1 MKLLTK
7 TIFALSAMLFAVANA
22 TENEIEILD
31 LDVIAYEDFASEDPE
46 AMTVLKKALFEK
58 GIVGIK
64 GIPGYK
70 EKVFK
75 YIETARAFSA
85 LPEEVK
91 LAYAPDRASG
101 DVFGYERAKEKFKRP
116 DGRWFIDDLKISYYY
131 LAPDNPVNKWP
142 VEIDLR
148 GPCEDLGNLMADMGR
163 AVMTK
168 IGLVGPQTGLVVDDY
183 AFGRMLYYRKSIDGA
198 SDNPYWCG
206 AHFDHGMFT
215 ALLPGFYF
223 ADGEAIAEPIEAG
236 LFVKNDP
243 NGNFKK
249 VIANDPDVLMF
260 QVGEFGQ
267 LISDDGIRATE
278 HRVHKASGTIE
289 RYTMALFFAPP
300 MDSVIHSY
308 SELAKDTR
316 YEGMSGDPC
325 SFRKWHENSLKRYL
339 VTEEDSK

>member
-1 MKLLTK
+1 M
-7 TIFALSAMLFAVANA
+7 SAMLFTAVNA
-22 TENEIEILD
+22 MENDIEILD
-31 LDVIAYEDFASEDPE
+31 LDVIAYEDFASENPE
-46 AMTVLKKALFEK
+46 AMAVLQKALLEK

-91 LAYAPDRASG
+91 ITYSPNRANG
-101 DVFGYERAKEKFKRP
+101 DVLGYERAKEKFKRP
-116 DGRWFIDDLKISYYY
+116 DGKWFIDDLKISYYS
-131 LAPDNPVNKWP
+131 LVPDSPYNKWP
-142 VEIDLR
+142 VEMDLS
-148 GPCEDLGNLMADMGR
+148 GPFEDLGKLMADMGR

-168 IGLVGPQTGLVVDDY
+168 IGLVGSETGLVVDDT
-183 AFGRMLYYRKSIDGA
+183 AFGRMLHYRKSVDGTP
-198 SDNPYWCG
+198 DNPYWCG

-215 ALLPGFYF
+215 ALLPAFYF
-223 ADGEAIAEPIEAG
+223 ANGEAIAEPIEAG

-267 LISDDGIRATE
+267 LISNDGIRATE
-278 HRVHKASGTIE
+278 HRVHKAQGIIE
-289 RYTMALFFAPP
+289 RFTLALFFAPP
-300 MDSVIHSY
+300 MDSIIFSS
-308 SELAKDTR
+308 SELTKDSR
-316 YEGMSGDPC
+316 YEGMAGDPC
-325 SFRKWHENSLKRYL
+325 TFRTWHENSLKRYL
-339 VTEEDSK
+339 VTEEDPK